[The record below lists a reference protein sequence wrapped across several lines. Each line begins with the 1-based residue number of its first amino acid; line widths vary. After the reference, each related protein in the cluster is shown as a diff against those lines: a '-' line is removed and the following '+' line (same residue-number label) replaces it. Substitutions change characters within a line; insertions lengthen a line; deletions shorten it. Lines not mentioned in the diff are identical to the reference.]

1 MYGNGR
7 QWAHDSIGASAADTN
22 WCLAE
27 GSTGPGFETWVL
39 VQNPNDTEARVTL
52 TYILG
57 DSTRDGPTVTLPAH
71 SRRTFDVADTVGQ
84 VWEVSTIVTS
94 DKPVIAE
101 RAMYGN
107 GRAWGTDSIGCQ
119 W

>member
-1 MYGNGR
+1 MYGNNR
-7 QWAHDSIGASAADTN
+7 QWAHDSIGASAPDTN

-39 VQNPNDTEARVTL
+39 VQNPNDTEAKVTL
-52 TYILG
+52 TYMLG
-57 DSTRDGPTVTLPAH
+57 DTEKNGPTVTLPAH
-71 SRRTFDVADTVGQ
+71 SRQTFNVSDTVGQ
-84 VWEVSTIVTS
+84 VWDVSTMVTS

-101 RAMYGN
+101 RAMYGS
-107 GRAWGTDSIGCQ
+107 GRAWGTESIGCP